1 MENKLIVSSSP
12 HLKSDISTASVM
24 RDVIIAMVPTLVA
37 SVILF
42 GFRALVVTATC
53 VLFCIVFEY
62 LFNLITKREQTVGD
76 FSAVVTGML
85 LAFNL
90 PATLP
95 LWMCVIGSFVSIVIA
110 KQLFGGLGQNF
121 ANPALVGRIVLM
133 ISFATQMSTW
143 AAPFFYRQPEIVTS
157 ATPLAVIP
165 QVMRGELS
173 AENLPK
179 ISDLLLGTTGGCLG
193 ETCAVT
199 LILGGIYL
207 VARRVISP
215 AAPIAF
221 IGTVFVF
228 TALMGAYPL
237 HQILSGGLLLGAI
250 FMATDYTTT
259 PVTFSGKIIFGIG
272 CGLITCLIRLFG
284 SFAEGVSFSIIL
296 MNILTPYIDQWTRS
310 KPFGGVKAV

>member
-12 HLKSDISTASVM
+12 HLKNDISTASVM
-24 RDVIIAMVPTLVA
+24 RDVIIAMIPTLVA
-37 SVILF
+37 AVILF

-62 LFNLITKREQTVGD
+62 LFNLVTKREQTVGD

-90 PATLP
+90 PVTLP
-95 LWMCVIGSFVSIVIA
+95 LWMCVIGAFVSIVIA
-110 KQLFGGLGQNF
+110 KQLFGGIGQNF

-133 ISFATQMSTW
+133 ISFATQTSSR
-143 AAPFFYRQPEIVTS
+143 AVPFYYRRPDVVTS
-157 ATPLAVIP
+157 ATPRAVIAK
-165 QVMRGELS
+165 VRIGELS
-173 AENLPK
+173 ADNLPK
-179 ISDLLLGTTGGCLG
+179 IDDLLLGTTGGCLG
-193 ETCAVT
+193 ETCAIT

-215 AAPIAF
+215 AAPLAF

-237 HQILSGGLLLGAI
+237 HQILSGGVLLGAI

-284 SFAEGVSFSIIL
+284 TFAEGVSFSIIL

-310 KPFGGVKAV
+310 KPFGGVKAA